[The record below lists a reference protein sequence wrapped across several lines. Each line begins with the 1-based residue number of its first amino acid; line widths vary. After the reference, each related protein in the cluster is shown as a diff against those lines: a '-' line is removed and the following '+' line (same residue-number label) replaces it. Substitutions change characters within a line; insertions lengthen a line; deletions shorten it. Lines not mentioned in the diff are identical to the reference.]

1 MAKSKRNI
9 LATAQVTLTPPEE
22 LTESQSIARVLQVE
36 GSNLYICEL
45 PNTKTVVVE
54 LEPRFRSTIYT
65 KRGGYVLVD
74 LASAA
79 ERPATSRVVGDII
92 NIVRDEKEWRKKP
105 YWPKAFEKKT
115 YDDDSDSEE
124 EESNVGKMPPSDS
137 EDDDER

>member
-9 LATAQVTLTPPEE
+9 LAAAQETLTPPEE

-36 GSNLYICEL
+36 GNNLYICEL
-45 PNTKTVVVE
+45 PNTKTIVVE
-54 LEPRFRSTIYT
+54 LQSRFRGTIFI

-79 ERPATSRVVGDII
+79 ERPAASRVVGEII
-92 NIVRDEKEWRKKP
+92 NIVRDEKEWRKQA
-105 YWPKAFEKKT
+105 YWCRPFVPRLAG
-115 YDDDSDSEE
+115 E

-137 EDDDER
+137 EDEDER

>member
-9 LATAQVTLTPPEE
+9 LAAAQETLTPPEE

-36 GSNLYICEL
+36 GNNLYICEL
-45 PNTKTVVVE
+45 PNTKTIVVE
-54 LEPRFRSTIYT
+54 LQSRFRGTIFI

-79 ERPATSRVVGDII
+79 ERPAASRVVGEII
-92 NIVRDEKEWRKKP
+92 NIVRDEKAWRKQA
-105 YWPKAFEKKT
+105 YWPKKFEKKT
-115 YDDDSDSEE
+115 YDDDSDSE

-137 EDDDER
+137 EDEDER